1 MDNKILLVTPIDP
14 KMINNFLNTD
24 REVVSKITIISI
36 DFPPIEIVNGPSAL
50 SKGGQTVFNKKQNQ
64 AVMFDV
70 AGVIVDVES
79 VNGNSVSL
87 NNTSNKNSK
96 QNTTKKMFIVANEV
110 MFLTNEGKKLI
121 SINGEFD
128 VLPNELISKV
138 YANFPELKSNDLNEL
153 EELLE
158 VSRDETAIKA
168 FYKLGNYFTA
178 KKYEINNNI
187 FSLIEHQ
194 EEAEAVSKKVLLKK
208 MVAWEI
214 RK

>member
-36 DFPPIEIVNGPSAL
+36 DFPPIEIVNGPSTL